1 MVLFHVSK
9 GAKQIL
15 ERLQTATGIRTSQWT
30 RVAFGL
36 SLNERRALPE
46 EKQDSGGSYF
56 HDSVFFGG
64 DEATFLA
71 LLREDAGRPVA
82 SEEIGQLIKRHVD
95 RGVELLGDEFDRGG
109 CSGER
114 LILSLISTVAGASG
128 HASEATPSN
137 DGFLLGLTLGQAVRG
152 GADIV
157 VNLSQ
162 PGTSPHVA
170 IMGRSGSGKTRCAKK
185 FLAQLARGRSSSI
198 PILVFDYA
206 KGDIAAD
213 EDFVRELDGKALI
226 VPDELVPLQPIVC
239 DSKRDVAVRTACV
252 RFRDTVAS
260 VVHLGPKQRG
270 TCSGIVERAFKES
283 DSLSITISKVFEVA
297 EAWYQE
303 NGLKPDSLLETL
315 REMAA
320 FPMFDEVA
328 DTDGCPLVE
337 SSHVID
343 IHGLPDSLRK
353 MLVFLTLDRLYS
365 QIWRMPDSPLDEQGN
380 RACRLIIV
388 IDEAHHFLPC
398 KQPTLEKLIRE
409 GRSKGVFVWL
419 LSQSPDDFD
428 QPQYNFAREVGL
440 TIVFA
445 CVVENPRILEAV
457 LGGEIQP
464 TQLSQLATG
473 VALTRVPGQAAP
485 AAVQMWKQ

>member
-1 MVLFHVSK
+1 MVLFTVSK
-9 GAKQIL
+9 GAKQTL
-15 ERLQTATGIRTSQWT
+15 DRLQAATGIRSSQWT

-36 SLNERRALPE
+36 SLNERRAIAE
-46 EKQDSGGSYF
+46 EKLDSGGSYF
-56 HDSVFFGG
+56 HDNVFFGG
-64 DEATFLA
+64 DEAAFLA
-71 LLREDAGRPVA
+71 LLREHAGKPVER
-82 SEEIGQLIKRHVD
+82 EEIGQLVKRHVE
-95 RGVELLGDEFDRGG
+95 RGVQFLGEEFDRGG

-114 LILSLISTVAGASG
+114 LVLSLISTAAAGSAVV
-128 HASEATPSN
+128 SEAAPSSE
-137 DGFLLGLTLGQAVRG
+137 GYLLRLTLGQAVRG
-152 GADIV
+152 GADV
-157 VNLSQ
+157 VVDLNR

-185 FLAQLARGRSSSI
+185 FLAQLAKGGSRSI
-198 PILVFDYA
+198 PLLVFDYA
-206 KGDIAAD
+206 KGDIAGD
-213 EDFVRELDGKALI
+213 DGFVRALDGKALV
-226 VPDELVPLQPIVC
+226 VPDELVPLVPIAC
-239 DSKRDVAVRTACV
+239 DSKSDLAVKTACL

-260 VVHLGPKQRG
+260 VVRLGPKQRG
-270 TCSGIVERAFKES
+270 NCVGIVERAFKES
-283 DSLSITISKVFEVA
+283 DSLSITISKVFDVA

-320 FPMFDEVA
+320 FPMFDEVT
-328 DTDGCPLVE
+328 DTDACPLIE

-365 QIWRMPDSPLDEQGN
+365 HIWRMPDSPLDEKGN
-380 RACRLIIV
+380 RECRLLIV
-388 IDEAHHFLPC
+388 IDEAHHYLPC
-398 KQPTLEKLIRE
+398 KQPTLEKLVRE

-428 QPQYNFAREVGL
+428 QPQYNFAREIGL

-445 CVVENPRILEAV
+445 CVVESPRILEAV
-457 LGGEIQP
+457 LGGDLLP
-464 TQLSQLATG
+464 TQLSQLGTG
-473 VALTRVPGQAAP
+473 VALTRVPGQSAP

>member
-9 GAKQIL
+9 GAKQTL
-15 ERLQTATGIRTSQWT
+15 DRLQAATGIRSSQWT

-36 SLNERRALPE
+36 SLNEPRALAE
-46 EKQDSGGSYF
+46 EKHDSGGSYF
-56 HDSVFFGG
+56 HDYVFFGG
-64 DEATFLA
+64 DEAAFLA
-71 LLREDAGRPVA
+71 MLREYAGRPVD
-82 SEEIGQLIKRHVD
+82 SDEIGQLIKRHVE
-95 RGVELLGDEFDRGG
+95 RGVALLGGEFDRCG

-114 LILSLISTVAGASG
+114 LILSLISTAAEGPAC
-128 HASEATPSN
+128 ASEATLSS
-137 DGFLLGLTLGQAVRG
+137 DGFLLRLTLGQAVKG

-170 IMGRSGSGKTRCAKK
+170 IMGRSGSGKTRCAKE
-185 FLAQLARGRSSSI
+185 FLAQLAKGGSRSI

-213 EDFVRELDGKALI
+213 DDFVREIDGKALI
-226 VPDELVPLQPIVC
+226 IPDELVPLVPIAC
-239 DSKRDVAVRTACV
+239 DSKSDLAVKTACL

-260 VVHLGPKQRG
+260 VVRLGPKQRG
-270 TCSGIVERAFKES
+270 NCVGIVERAFKES

-303 NGLKPDSLLETL
+303 KGLKPDSLLETL

-353 MLVFLTLDRLYS
+353 TLVFLTLDRLYS
-365 QIWRMPDSPLDEQGN
+365 HIWRMPDSPLDEHGN

-398 KQPTLEKLIRE
+398 KQPTLEKLVRE

-428 QPQYNFAREVGL
+428 QPQYNFASGIGL

-464 TQLSQLATG
+464 TQLSQLGTG

-485 AAVQMWKQ
+485 AAVQMWKH